1 MVNLRPLSSCLQQK
15 AISELNEDPN
25 QIENELVEL
34 KNKIIQLPHLKSR
47 LDDQF
52 LIAFLR
58 NCKHN
63 VNQALRKIEKFYSCR
78 SALPELMENRDPLDP
93 RVLEILRLGVGLPLP
108 YTNSVDSPRV
118 ILIRVGSYNAALYSM
133 IDIMKIANMISD
145 ILL

>member
-1 MVNLRPLSSCLQQK
+1 MVSIRPLSNALLEK
-15 AISELNEDPN
+15 AILELNEEPN

-34 KNKIIQLPHLKSR
+34 KSRIRELYFLKSC

-63 VNQALRKIEKFYSCR
+63 VNLALKKIVKFYSCR
-78 SALPELMENRDPLDP
+78 RALPELMENRDPLDP

-108 YTNSVDSPRV
+108 YTKEAGSRI
-118 ILIRVGSYNAALYSM
+118 ILIRIGSYNATKYSM
-133 IDIMKIANMISD
+133 IDIMKVANMISD
-145 ILL
+145 VLL

>member
-1 MVNLRPLSSCLQQK
+1 MVNIRPLSRSLQQK
-15 AISELNEDPN
+15 AAFELNEDPN
-25 QIENELVEL
+25 LIEHELIEL
-34 KNKIIQLPHLKSR
+34 KNRIFQLPYLKSR

-63 VNQALRKIEKFYSCR
+63 VQEALKKIEKFYACR
-78 SALPELMENRDPLDP
+78 CALPELMENRDPLDP

-108 YTNSVDSPRV
+108 YTTAADSPRV
-118 ILIRVGSYNAALYSM
+118 ILIRVGSYNASQYSM

-145 ILL
+145 VLL